1 VGEVLVHQFMGLDGI
16 VDGDLDGDLDCD
28 SVVYLCYRTR
38 S

>member
-16 VDGDLDGDLDCD
+16 VDGDLDGDLDGD

>member
-16 VDGDLDGDLDCD
+16 VDGDLDGD